1 MNNKTKKANQGWW
14 YRWVPYVKLQS
25 LPSRIFIH
33 QDIHFYTILNWSFF
47 PLKFLTPSRTQHS
60 ALGTALPNLHQC
72 SRGCDRVPIWCPPPF
87 EGASTPCHKGCHGP
101 YLNRII
107 LPINTYVLWGPWY
120 MHIYLSFYICLF
132 IAILSQYLVDLV
144 WI

>member
-72 SRGCDRVPIWCPPPF
+72 SRGCDRVPIWCPPPHSRGRQRPVIRAVMAPIWIELF
-87 EGASTPCHKGCHGP
+87 FQLIHMCYGDLDICIFIWASIFA
-101 YLNRII
+101 YL
-107 LPINTYVLWGPWY
+107 LLY
-120 MHIYLSFYICLF
+120 
-132 IAILSQYLVDLV
+132 
-144 WI
+144 